1 MVIFPERGS
10 HWEEKGMSGSERA
23 WTDGMEREVRQ
34 STSKQTRECVLL
46 ESVISFR
53 DMP

>member
-10 HWEEKGMSGSERA
+10 PWEEKRMSDREGA

-34 STSKQTRECVLL
+34 STSKQTRVWALL

>member
-1 MVIFPERGS
+1 
-10 HWEEKGMSGSERA
+10 MSDSEGA
-23 WTDGMEREVRQ
+23 WTDGMEREVGQ
-34 STSKQTRECVLL
+34 STSKQTAVWALL